1 MFKSKEGLLNHKFQS
16 ATRNSKEGVGEGKGL
31 YKRGKGTLTFPL
43 TSKQQRGEEGGIKK
57 IEKKKKKKTT
67 KHCYYETR
75 IVYKTIDRGVRGSLT
90 PISVVT
96 SSLSKTSLYKN

>member
-1 MFKSKEGLLNHKFQS
+1 VFKSKEGLLNHKFQS

-43 TSKQQRGEEGGIKK
+43 TSKQQWGGEGGIKK
-57 IEKKKKKKTT
+57 IEKKKKT